1 MPESTLSRAK
11 VYFRYTKPQVWSL
24 LVFVAGIG
32 GIVAVSD
39 FTLHSISLILL
50 GVIATIIGSAGAEAA
65 TNYIDREMD
74 SIMSRTRKRPL
85 VTGELSPKNGLTFGV
100 ILIAASILLLAGLGK
115 YYASGFM
122 ALGIFDNVI
131 IYSYLLKK
139 KTPWSIVLGGFSGG
153 FPVVIGW
160 YTVTTQFSI
169 LPWFLFALVITW
181 IPIHVWS
188 LAYRYKDDYA
198 KAKVPMLPVIYSDR
212 ISAWC
217 ISGSAILLIVFSF
230 IPFLFRYQ
238 TMYYMLIAVIL
249 ALPMIVYSLHFI
261 HHPNKESSFKL
272 FKYSS
277 PYLAIIFVVFM
288 VFKLLAI

>member
-1 MPESTLSRAK
+1 MQQGTLSRAK
-11 VYFRYTKPQVWSL
+11 IYFRYTKPQVWSL

-32 GIVAVSD
+32 GIVAIRD
-39 FTLHSISLILL
+39 FSLSSISLVLL
-50 GVIATIIGSAGAEAA
+50 AVVATILGSAGAEAA
-65 TNYIDREMD
+65 TNYIDREID
-74 SIMSRTRKRPL
+74 SIMSRTSKRPL
-85 VTGELSPKNGLTFGV
+85 VTGQIKPVNGLVMGIV
-100 ILIAASILLLAGLGK
+100 LISASIIILAAFGK
-115 YYASGFM
+115 YYASAFM

-139 KTPWSIVLGGFSGG
+139 KTPWSIILGGFSGG

-160 YTVTTQFSI
+160 YTVTTQFSV

-212 ISAWC
+212 VSAWC
-217 ISGSAILLIVFSF
+217 ISGSAILLIIFSF

-238 TMYYMLIAVIL
+238 TMYYMLTAVIL
-249 ALPMIVYSLHFI
+249 AVPMVVFSLHFI
-261 HHPNKESSFKL
+261 HHPDKENSFRL

-277 PYLAIIFVVFM
+277 PYLTIIFVVFM
-288 VFKLLAI
+288 VFKIFSI